1 MSDFPARILAA
12 TDGSEDAALAV
23 RAATDLSVRAG
34 SELHVVHAWR
44 EPSFLGYFSV
54 GEAEN
59 SDIRKEAERLLE
71 RQAEQAQAAGGTV
84 AGSHL
89 REGRPAE
96 EVAALAGELGVGL
109 VVVGSRGLG
118 PVKRLVVGSVSEG
131 LVDLAPCPVLVV
143 RGGEGAWPPSRL
155 IVGDDGSEEARRAGE
170 LAAGMG
176 ELFGA
181 WALLV
186 RVHPSIP
193 VFKARRIV
201 YVRASRGILREG
213 ERALERRA
221 AELESILGTRP
232 ETRVATGDA
241 AAVIQEVAEGG
252 GEPTLVAVGRRGLE
266 TVRYSRLGGVAADI
280 LRAVTGPVLIVPSP
294 KEEPG

>member
-1 MSDFPARILAA
+1 M
-12 TDGSEDAALAV
+12 
-23 RAATDLSVRAG
+23 
-34 SELHVVHAWR
+34 
-44 EPSFLGYFSV
+44 GYFSV

-59 SDIRKEAERLLE
+59 SDIREEAERLLE
-71 RQAEQAQAAGGTV
+71 EQVEQVRASGETV

-96 EVAALAGELGVGL
+96 EIAGLVGELGVGL
-109 VVVGSRGLG
+109 VVVGSRGIG
-118 PVKRLVVGSVSEG
+118 SVKRLVLGSVSEG
-131 LVDLAPCPVLVV
+131 VVDLAPCPVLVF
-143 RGGEGAWPPSRL
+143 RGEEGAWPPSRL
-155 IVGDDGSEEARRAGE
+155 VVGDDGSEEARRAGE

-176 ELFGA
+176 RLFGA
-181 WALLV
+181 RALLV
-186 RVHPSIP
+186 RVYPSIP

-201 YVRASRGILREG
+201 HVRASREILREG

-221 AELESILGTRP
+221 AELESVLGTRP

-266 TVRYSRLGGVAADI
+266 TVRYSTLGGVAADI

>member
-1 MSDFPARILAA
+1 MNEFPTSILVA
-12 TDGSEDAALAV
+12 TDGSEDAALAIK
-23 RAATDLSVRAG
+23 AASDLSARAG

-44 EPSFLGYFSV
+44 RPTLMGYLSI

-59 SDIRKEAERLLE
+59 ADIREEADRLLE
-71 RQAEQAQAAGGTV
+71 EQVEQARAAGGTV

-96 EVAALAGELGVGL
+96 EIAGLVGELGVGL
-109 VVVGSRGLG
+109 AVIGSRGFG
-118 PVKRLVVGSVSEG
+118 PVKRLIMGSVSEG
-131 LVDLAPCPVLVV
+131 VVDLAPCPVLVV
-143 RGGEGAWPPSRL
+143 RGGKEAWPASRL
-155 IVGDDGSEEARRAGE
+155 VVGDDGSEEARRAGE
-170 LAAGMG
+170 LAVGMG
-176 ELFGA
+176 KLFA
-181 WALLV
+181 AQALLL
-186 RVHPSIP
+186 RVYPSVP

-201 YVRASRGILREG
+201 HVRVSRQILREG

-221 AELESILGTRP
+221 AELESVLGTRP

-266 TVRYSRLGGVAADI
+266 TVRYSTLGGVAADI